1 MEGMIAAVEEHG
13 YANTT
18 VGDIAKAA
26 RISRR
31 TLYEHFPDKEA
42 CFLAA
47 YSAISDQL
55 ISVVVEAARTT
66 PPGPARVQLA
76 VRAYLHGLALRPE
89 VARSFLTE
97 IHAVG
102 LPGVELHCQ
111 VTQRFATMLVDLFHE
126 SFDSLAAEPDPG
138 VPALRDIEQVHGL
151 ALAGAVNE
159 LVLQAIVGGPPQ
171 TLPGRLERLA
181 EPVTQLVERLTFAA
195 DGPAQ

>member
-1 MEGMIAAVEEHG
+1 MAGIIIAVEEHG

-31 TLYEHFPDKEA
+31 TLYEHFPDKQA

-47 YSAISDQL
+47 YGRIADQL
-55 ISVVVEAARTT
+55 MSDVVEAARAA
-66 PPGPARVQLA
+66 PDGPQRTRVA
-76 VRAYLHGLALRPE
+76 VEAYLHALARSPE

-97 IHAVG
+97 IKAVG
-102 LPGVELHCQ
+102 PEGLELYCH
-111 VTQRFATMLVDLFHE
+111 VTQRFATMFVDLIE
-126 SFDSLAAEPDPG
+126 ETADGLSDVAPDELPELLGFDQTYA
-138 VPALRDIEQVHGL
+138 L
-151 ALAGAVNE
+151 ALAGAINE

-181 EPVTQLVERLTFAA
+181 EPVTELVWRLTLR
-195 DGPAQ
+195 DPHSVS